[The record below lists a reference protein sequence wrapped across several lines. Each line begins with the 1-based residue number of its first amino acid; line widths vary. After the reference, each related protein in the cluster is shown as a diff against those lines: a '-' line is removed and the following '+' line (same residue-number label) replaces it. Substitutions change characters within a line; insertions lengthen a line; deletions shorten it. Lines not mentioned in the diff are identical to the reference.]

1 MALPG
6 KEEEIITLCGPR
18 CPWLW
23 GERRESRDMPRMV
36 LPQLCM
42 FLSSPLWTWVLRGHS
57 RVLGVE
63 GALGS
68 SHAPGEPPQSHL
80 PPLVLLQKSLPSGW
94 KSLREGLVHRALRDP
109 SAALQRP
116 ALLRLLSQALGLTSA
131 AAAPAGSYNP
141 QAFVAEMEVSSQ
153 LQRATLCG
161 VGTAVVLPPPRT
173 AQPRSPV
180 YSASSS
186 LHRFWSS

>member
-1 MALPG
+1 MHVPIIPTVDMGAAGAFTCAWGGGGTGELPC
-6 KEEEIITLCGPR
+6 T
-18 CPWLW
+18 
-23 GERRESRDMPRMV
+23 
-36 LPQLCM
+36 
-42 FLSSPLWTWVLRGHS
+42 RGT
-57 RVLGVE
+57 
-63 GALGS
+63 
-68 SHAPGEPPQSHL
+68 PQSHL

-161 VGTAVVLPPPRT
+161 VGTAVVLPPPQT